1 MNLPLISLLALLA
14 AIAIGYARKLN
25 TGIISIGFAF
35 VVGYFVVGMTPGDI
49 VNGWPLRLFFILLAM
64 TLLFSIASV
73 NGTLRLIAQKVTHMV
88 GGNRKLIPIVFFFMS
103 AVLAA
108 IGPGNISICALV
120 LPIALAVSSEEKI
133 SPLLM
138 ATMVIA
144 GSNAGGL
151 SPIAPTGVIGVT
163 LARDM
168 GLETGMTVFS
178 KQIIGHSLL
187 AIILYLLLKGY
198 SLKNNQRKT
207 AAPPAFDKNQLT
219 TIGVIL
225 LVVAGIIVGKL
236 DIGLAAFLGASILL
250 LLKVADESKAIASV
264 PWPTLMLVCGV
275 GMLVNV
281 CRFAGGIDYLTQLLA
296 TVMNAHTVA
305 PVMTITSGLMSTV
318 SSASGVVMPTLIPTV
333 PNLVKTTGGD
343 AANVISAII
352 MGAHV
357 ATNSPLSTLG
367 ALAVASAC
375 NDVDR
380 EKLFRELILVAIG
393 ALIFAAAIVY
403 IGIV

>member
-1 MNLPLISLLALLA
+1 MNLPSVSLLALVA
-14 AIAIGYARKLN
+14 AIAIGYIRKLN

-35 VVGYFVVGMTPGDI
+35 VVGYFIVGMTPKEI
-49 VNGWPLRLFFILLAM
+49 VNGWPLKLFFILLGM
-64 TLLFSIASV
+64 TFLFSVASV
-73 NGTLRLIAQKVTHMV
+73 NGTLHLIAQKVTHMV
-88 GGNRKLIPIVFFFMS
+88 GGNRKLIPIVFFIMS

-120 LPIALAVSSEEKI
+120 LPIAMAVSSEEKI

-163 LARDM
+163 LAREL
-168 GLETGMTVFS
+168 GLQTGMTVFF
-178 KQIIGHSLL
+178 KQIIGQGIL
-187 AIILYLLLKGY
+187 ATILYLLFKGY
-198 SLKNNQRKT
+198 RLKNNQKKT
-207 AAPPAFDKNQLT
+207 AAPVPFDKKQLV

-225 LVVAGIIVGKL
+225 LVVAGIIVGKW
-236 DIGLAAFLGASILL
+236 DIGLTAFLGASILL
-250 LLKVADESKAIASV
+250 LLKVADEAKAIASV
-264 PWPTLMLVCGV
+264 PWSTLVLVCGV

-296 TVMNAHTVA
+296 TFMNARTVA
-305 PVMTITSGLMSTV
+305 PIMAVTGGLMSTV
-318 SSASGVVMPTLIPTV
+318 SSACGVVMPTLIPTV
-333 PNLVKTTGGD
+333 PNLVKTVGGD
-343 AANVISAII
+343 AGGVISAII

-367 ALAVASAC
+367 ALAVASTC
-375 NDVDR
+375 RDVDR
-380 EKLFRELILVAIG
+380 EKLFRELIVVAI
-393 ALIFAAAIVY
+393 AAVFYAAAIVY